1 MPLRPSE
8 EHLPA
13 RAEGCGVPARGEQL
27 LVVPTH
33 VCPTVNLA
41 ERMVLLDEDEKD
53 GTPRVVGT
61 AAVTGRA
68 HEVSF

>member
-1 MPLRPSE
+1 M
-8 EHLPA
+8 
-13 RAEGCGVPARGEQL
+13 
-27 LVVPTH
+27 VPTH